1 MEIKFFTFSKR
12 PNSTKTPVGSSATFS
27 ATWVAR
33 GAVDIL
39 NPVIY
44 LAAAQPPITY
54 NYAYIPDFGRYY
66 FVKSWELVNDLW
78 YAYMTCDVLA
88 SWKSPIGNST
98 LYITRAADTTITN
111 GRISDAAYPTE
122 ATPQVTHTDVTEPW
136 ENSGSYVIGVSCSP
150 PLGIDFGLQVG
161 GTSYFVATP
170 EAMSKLAK
178 TLLSDSWTDKAISGN
193 IDLSTFKA
201 IYNPLQYIQSI
212 MYYPYTVTNNNFG
225 GSFYCGW
232 YKVMDDAENRFLGVA
247 SKVRTFTQTVTLP
260 KHPQAASR
268 GAYLNAT
275 PYTEYTLY
283 IPPFGTVTLDA
294 TRCAGSASVYMV
306 MTVDQITGIA
316 EMCIYT
322 DSSETTLLSCVHGQ
336 VGIPVQLNQISLDHA
351 AEALN
356 NRMMFYNQV
365 GGALG
370 IAGGIA
376 SVGAGI
382 AQLAAGGGGSGT
394 VAGGIAG
401 AVGAALSTQKALD
414 TGIYNGLKLSAAKQ
428 DSAGS
433 TGSFLYLVRP
443 WRLDCAYQILVPED
457 IEHHGRPVY
466 ALHKISDVGGYLEVQ
481 DGDIECAALDAERE
495 YIKTAL
501 ETGIYYE

>member
-1 MEIKFFTFSKR
+1 MEIQFFTFSKR
-12 PNSTKTPVGSSATFS
+12 PNSTKTPAGNSAVFS
-27 ATWVAR
+27 ASWVAR

-44 LAAAQPPITY
+44 LAAAQPPLTY

-98 LYITRAADTTITN
+98 LYITRAADTDITN

-122 ATPQVTHTDVTEPW
+122 ATPQVSHTAVTEPW
-136 ENSGSYVIGVSCSP
+136 ENAGSYVIGVSCSP
-150 PLGIDFGLQVG
+150 PLGVDFGLQVG

-170 EAMSKLAK
+170 AAMTELAK
-178 TLLSDSWTDKAISGN
+178 TLLSDSWTREAISGE

-225 GSFYCGW
+225 GAFYCGW
-232 YKVMDDAENRFLGVA
+232 YKIMDDAENRFMGVA
-247 SKVRTFTQTVTLP
+247 SKVRTFTQTATLP

-275 PYTEYTLY
+275 PYTEYSLY

-294 TRCAGSASVYMV
+294 TRCAGVSSVHMV

-322 DSSETTLLSCVHGQ
+322 DASETSLLSCVHGQ

-356 NRMMFYNQV
+356 NRMNYYNLAL
-365 GGALG
+365 GLLG
-370 IAGGIA
+370 IAGGF
-376 SVGAGI
+376 S
-382 AQLAAGGGGSGT
+382 AAGADRAEGGSGF
-394 VAGGIAG
+394 GGIAS
-401 AVGAALSTQKALD
+401 AVGAAISTQKSLD
-414 TGIYNGLKLSAAKQ
+414 QGIYNGLKLSAAKQ

-433 TGSFLYLVRP
+433 TGSFLYLARS

-495 YIKTAL
+495 YIKAAL

>member
-1 MEIKFFTFSKR
+1 MEIQFFTFSKR
-12 PNSTKTPVGSSATFS
+12 PNSTKTPAGSSATFS

-39 NPVIY
+39 NPVIS

-88 SWKSPIGNST
+88 SWKTPIGNST
-98 LYITRAADTTITN
+98 LYITRAANTTITN

-122 ATPQVTHTDVTEPW
+122 ATPQVSHTDVTEPW

-150 PLGIDFGLQVG
+150 PLGLDFGLQVG

-170 EAMSKLAK
+170 AAMTKLAK
-178 TLLSDSWTDKAISGN
+178 TLLSDSWTREAISGN

-212 MYYPYTVTNNNFG
+212 MYYPYTVTNNGFG
-225 GSFYCGW
+225 DAFYCGW
-232 YKVMDDAENRFLGVA
+232 YKIMDDDANKFLGVA
-247 SKVRTFTQTVTLP
+247 SKVRTFTQTVALP

-316 EMCIYT
+316 EICIYT
-322 DSSETTLLSCVHGQ
+322 DSSETSLLSCVHGQ

-376 SVGAGI
+376 
-382 AQLAAGGGGSGT
+382 QLATGD
-394 VAGGIAG
+394 VAGGIAST
-401 AVGAALSTQKALD
+401 VGAAISTQKSLD
-414 TGIYNGLKLSAAKQ
+414 QGIYNGLKLSAAKQ

-433 TGSFLYLVRP
+433 TGSFLYLVRS

>member
-12 PNSTKTPVGSSATFS
+12 PNSTKTPVDGSATFS

-44 LAAAQPPITY
+44 LATAQPPITY

-88 SWKSPIGNST
+88 SWKAPIGNST
-98 LYITRAADTTITN
+98 LYITRAADTGITN

-122 ATPQVTHTDVTEPW
+122 ATPQVLHTDVTEPW
-136 ENSGSYVIGVSCSP
+136 ENAGSYVIGVSCSP
-150 PLGIDFGLQVG
+150 PLGVDFGLQVG
-161 GTSYFVATP
+161 SNSYFVATP
-170 EAMSKLAK
+170 AAMTELSK
-178 TLLSDSWTDKAISGN
+178 TLLSDSWTREAISGE

-212 MYYPYTVTNNNFG
+212 MYYPYTVANNGFG
-225 GSFYCGW
+225 GAFYCGW
-232 YKVMDDAENRFLGVA
+232 YKIMDDAENRFMGVA

-260 KHPQAASR
+260 RHPQAASR

-275 PYTEYTLY
+275 PYTEYSLY

-294 TRCAGSASVYMV
+294 TRCAGSANLYMV

-322 DSSETTLLSCVHGQ
+322 DSSETSLLSCVHGQ

-356 NRMMFYNQV
+356 NRMMFYNLAS
-365 GGALG
+365 GLLG
-370 IAGGIA
+370 IAGGF
-376 SVGAGI
+376 S
-382 AQLAAGGGGSGT
+382 AAGADRLEGGSGF
-394 VAGGIAG
+394 GGIAS
-401 AVGAALSTQKALD
+401 AVGAAISTQKSLD
-414 TGIYNGLKLSAAKQ
+414 QGIYNGLKLSAAKQ

-433 TGSFLYLVRP
+433 TGSFLYLARS

-495 YIKTAL
+495 YIKAAL
-501 ETGIYYE
+501 ERGIYYE

>member
-1 MEIKFFTFSKR
+1 MEIQFFTFSKR
-12 PNSTKTPVGSSATFS
+12 PNSTKTPVAGSAVFS
-27 ATWVAR
+27 ASWVAR

-78 YAYMTCDVLA
+78 HAYMTCDVLA
-88 SWKSPIGNST
+88 SWKAPIGNST
-98 LYITRAADTTITN
+98 LYITRAADTGITN

-122 ATPQVTHTDVTEPW
+122 ATPRVLHTDVTEPW
-136 ENSGSYVIGVSCSP
+136 ENAGSYVIGVSCSP
-150 PLGIDFGLQVG
+150 PLGVDFGLQVG
-161 GTSYFVATP
+161 GTSYFVAP
-170 EAMSKLAK
+170 PAAMTKLAK
-178 TLLSDSWTDKAISGN
+178 TLLSDSWTLEAVSGE

-225 GSFYCGW
+225 GAFYCGW
-232 YKVMDDAENRFLGVA
+232 YEIMDDAENKFMGVA

-260 KHPQAASR
+260 KHPQAAAR

-275 PYTEYTLY
+275 PYTEYSLY

-294 TRCAGSASVYMV
+294 TRCAGVSSVYMV

-322 DSSETTLLSCVHGQ
+322 DSSETSLLSCVHGQ

-356 NRMMFYNQV
+356 NRMMFYNLASGLV
-365 GGALG
+365 SIAGGFASAGQDRLEG
-370 IAGGIA
+370 GTGFGGIA
-376 SVGAGI
+376 S
-382 AQLAAGGGGSGT
+382 
-394 VAGGIAG
+394 
-401 AVGAALSTQKALD
+401 AVGAAISTQKSLD
-414 TGIYNGLKLSAAKQ
+414 QGIYNGLKLSAAKQ

-433 TGSFLYLVRP
+433 TGSFLYLARS

-481 DGDIECAALDAERE
+481 DGDIECAAMDAERE
-495 YIKTAL
+495 YIKAAL

>member
-1 MEIKFFTFSKR
+1 MEIQFFTFSKR
-12 PNSTKTPVGSSATFS
+12 PNSTKTPVAGSAVFS
-27 ATWVAR
+27 ASWVAR
-33 GAVDIL
+33 GTVDIL
-39 NPVIY
+39 NPVIS

-66 FVKSWELVNDLW
+66 FIKSWELVNDLW
-78 YAYMTCDVLA
+78 YVYMTCDVLA
-88 SWKSPIGNST
+88 SWKAPIGNST
-98 LYITRAADTTITN
+98 LYITRAADTDITN

-122 ATPQVTHTDVTEPW
+122 ATPQVLHTDVTEPW
-136 ENSGSYVIGVSCSP
+136 ENAGSYVIGVSCSP
-150 PLGIDFGLQVG
+150 PLGVDFGLQVG

-170 EAMSKLAK
+170 AAMTKLAK
-178 TLLSDSWTDKAISGN
+178 TLLSDSWTREAISGE

-212 MYYPYTVTNNNFG
+212 MYYPYTVANNNFG
-225 GSFYCGW
+225 GAFYCGW
-232 YKVMDDAENRFLGVA
+232 YTIMDDAENRFMGVA

-275 PYTEYTLY
+275 PYTEYSLY

-322 DSSETTLLSCVHGQ
+322 DSSETSLLSCVHGQ

-356 NRMMFYNQV
+356 NRMMFYNLASGLV
-365 GGALG
+365 SIAGGFSAAGQDRLEG
-370 IAGGIA
+370 GNGFGGIA
-376 SVGAGI
+376 S
-382 AQLAAGGGGSGT
+382 
-394 VAGGIAG
+394 
-401 AVGAALSTQKALD
+401 AVGAAISTQKSLD
-414 TGIYNGLKLSAAKQ
+414 QGIYNGLKLSAAKQ

-433 TGSFLYLVRP
+433 TGSFLYLARS

-481 DGDIECAALDAERE
+481 DGDIACAAMDAERE
-495 YIKTAL
+495 YIKAAL

>member
-1 MEIKFFTFSKR
+1 MEIQFFTFSKR
-12 PNSTKTPVGSSATFS
+12 PNSTKTPVAGSATFS

-66 FVKSWELVNDLW
+66 FVKNWELVNDLW
-78 YAYMTCDVLA
+78 YVYMTCDVLA
-88 SWKSPIGNST
+88 SWKTPIGNST
-98 LYITRAADTTITN
+98 LYITRAADKDITN

-122 ATPQVTHTDVTEPW
+122 ATPQVSHTDVTEPW

-150 PLGIDFGLQVG
+150 PLGVDFGLQVG

-170 EAMSKLAK
+170 TAMTKLAK
-178 TLLSDSWTDKAISGN
+178 TLLSDSWTREAISGE

-225 GSFYCGW
+225 GAFYCGW
-232 YKVMDDAENRFLGVA
+232 YKIMDDAENRFMGVA

-260 KHPQAASR
+260 KHPQAATR

-275 PYTEYTLY
+275 PYTEYSLY

-322 DSSETTLLSCVHGQ
+322 DASETSLLSCVHGQ

-376 SVGAGI
+376 
-382 AQLAAGGGGSGT
+382 
-394 VAGGIAG
+394 G

-433 TGSFLYLVRP
+433 TGSFLYLARS

-481 DGDIECAALDAERE
+481 DGDIECAAMDAERE
-495 YIKTAL
+495 YIKAAL
-501 ETGIYYE
+501 ETGIYHE

>member
-1 MEIKFFTFSKR
+1 MEIQFFTFSKR
-12 PNSTKTPVGSSATFS
+12 PNSTKTPVASSATFS
-27 ATWVAR
+27 ASWVAR

-44 LAAAQPPITY
+44 LAAAQPPLTY

-88 SWKSPIGNST
+88 SWKAPIGSST
-98 LYITRAADTTITN
+98 LYITRAADLGITN

-122 ATPQVTHTDVTEPW
+122 ATPQVLHTDVTEPW
-136 ENSGSYVIGVSCSP
+136 ENAGSYVIGVSCSP
-150 PLGIDFGLQVG
+150 PMGVDFGLQVG

-170 EAMSKLAK
+170 AAMTKLAK
-178 TLLSDSWTDKAISGN
+178 TLLSDSWTREAISGE

-212 MYYPYTVTNNNFG
+212 MYYPYTVANNNFG
-225 GSFYCGW
+225 GAFYCGW
-232 YKVMDDAENRFLGVA
+232 YKIMDDSENRFMGVA
-247 SKVRTFTQTVTLP
+247 SKVRTFTQTVSLP
-260 KHPQAASR
+260 KHPQAATR

-275 PYTEYTLY
+275 PYTEYSLY

-294 TRCAGSASVYMV
+294 TRCAGVSSVYMV

-322 DSSETTLLSCVHGQ
+322 DSSETALLSCVHGQ

-356 NRMMFYNQV
+356 NRMMFYNLASGLV
-365 GGALG
+365 SIAGGFNAAAADRLEG
-370 IAGGIA
+370 GNGFGGIA
-376 SVGAGI
+376 S
-382 AQLAAGGGGSGT
+382 
-394 VAGGIAG
+394 
-401 AVGAALSTQKALD
+401 AVGAAISTQKSLD
-414 TGIYNGLKLSAAKQ
+414 QGIYNGLKLSAAKQ

-433 TGSFLYLVRP
+433 TGSFLYLARS

-481 DGDIECAALDAERE
+481 DGDIECTALDAERE
-495 YIKTAL
+495 YIKAAL

>member
-1 MEIKFFTFSKR
+1 MEIQFFTFAKR
-12 PNSTKTPVGSSATFS
+12 PNSTKTPVAGSATFS
-27 ATWVAR
+27 ASWVAR

-39 NPVIY
+39 NPVIS
-44 LAAAQPPITY
+44 LAAAQPPLTY

-66 FVKSWELVNDLW
+66 FVKNWELVNDLW
-78 YAYMTCDVLA
+78 YVYMTCDVLA
-88 SWKSPIGNST
+88 SWKAPIGNST
-98 LYITRAADTTITN
+98 LYITRAADTGITN

-122 ATPQVTHTDVTEPW
+122 ATPQVSHTAVTVPW

-150 PLGIDFGLQVG
+150 PMGVDFGLQVG

-170 EAMSKLAK
+170 AAMTKLAK
-178 TLLSDSWTDKAISGN
+178 TMLSDSWTREAISGD

-212 MYYPYTVTNNNFG
+212 MYYPYTVTNNTFG
-225 GSFYCGW
+225 GAFYCGW
-232 YKVMDDAENRFLGVA
+232 YKIMDDADNRFMGLS
-247 SKVRTFTQTVTLP
+247 SKTRTFTQSVTLP
-260 KHPQAASR
+260 KHPQAATR

-294 TRCAGSASVYMV
+294 TRCAGVSSVYMV

-336 VGIPVQLNQISLDHA
+336 VGIPIQLNQISLDHS

-356 NRMMFYNQV
+356 NRMMSYNKV
-365 GGALG
+365 GGALSL
-370 IAGGIA
+370 ASSLA
-376 SVGAGI
+376 SVGAG
-382 AQLAAGGGGSGT
+382 AAGGDSIVT
-394 VAGGIAG
+394 VAGGIAE

-414 TGIYNGLKLSAAKQ
+414 QGIYNGLKLSAAKQ

-481 DGDIECAALDAERE
+481 DGDIECAAMDAERE
-495 YIKTAL
+495 YIKAAL

>member
-1 MEIKFFTFSKR
+1 MEIQFFTFSKR
-12 PNSTKTPVGSSATFS
+12 PNSTKTPVAGSAVFS
-27 ATWVAR
+27 ASWVAR

-39 NPVIY
+39 NPVIS

-98 LYITRAADTTITN
+98 LYITRAADKGITN

-122 ATPQVTHTDVTEPW
+122 ATPQVSHTDVTEPW

-150 PLGIDFGLQVG
+150 PLGVDFGLQVG

-170 EAMSKLAK
+170 AAMTELAK
-178 TLLSDSWTDKAISGN
+178 TLLSDSWTSKAISGN

-225 GSFYCGW
+225 GAFYCGW
-232 YKVMDDAENRFLGVA
+232 YTIMDDAENRFLGVA
-247 SKVRTFTQTVTLP
+247 SKVRTFTQTVSLP
-260 KHPQAASR
+260 KHPQAATR

-294 TRCAGSASVYMV
+294 TRCAGSSSVYMV

-322 DSSETTLLSCVHGQ
+322 DSSETSLLSCVHGQ

-356 NRMMFYNQV
+356 NRMMFYNLASGLV
-365 GGALG
+365 SIAGGFSAAGKDRLEG
-370 IAGGIA
+370 GNGFGGIA
-376 SVGAGI
+376 S
-382 AQLAAGGGGSGT
+382 
-394 VAGGIAG
+394 
-401 AVGAALSTQKALD
+401 AVGAAISTQKSLD
-414 TGIYNGLKLSAAKQ
+414 QGIYNGLKLSAAKQ

-433 TGSFLYLVRP
+433 TGSFLYLVRS

-481 DGDIECAALDAERE
+481 DGDIECAAMDAERE

>member
-1 MEIKFFTFSKR
+1 MEIQFFTFSKR
-12 PNSTKTPVGSSATFS
+12 PNSTKTPVGGSAVFS
-27 ATWVAR
+27 ASWVAR

-39 NPVIY
+39 NPIIS

-78 YAYMTCDVLA
+78 YVYMTCDVLA
-88 SWKSPIGNST
+88 SWKAPIGNST
-98 LYITRAADTTITN
+98 LYITRAADTGITN

-122 ATPQVTHTDVTEPW
+122 ATPQVLHTDVTEPW
-136 ENSGSYVIGVSCSP
+136 ETAGSYVIGVSCSP
-150 PLGIDFGLQVG
+150 PMGVDFGLQVG

-170 EAMSKLAK
+170 AAMTKLAK
-178 TLLSDSWTDKAISGN
+178 TLLSDSWTREAISGD

-212 MYYPYTVTNNNFG
+212 MYYPYTVANNNFG
-225 GSFYCGW
+225 GAFYCGW
-232 YKVMDDAENRFLGVA
+232 YKILEDAENRFMGVA
-247 SKVRTFTQTVTLP
+247 SKVRTFTQTVALP
-260 KHPQAASR
+260 RHPQAASR

-275 PYTEYTLY
+275 PYTEYSLY

-294 TRCAGSASVYMV
+294 TRCAGVSSVYMV

-322 DSSETTLLSCVHGQ
+322 DSSETSLLSCVHGQ

-356 NRMMFYNQV
+356 NRMMFYNLASGLV
-365 GGALG
+365 SIAGGFSAAGQDRLEG
-370 IAGGIA
+370 GNGFGGIA
-376 SVGAGI
+376 S
-382 AQLAAGGGGSGT
+382 
-394 VAGGIAG
+394 
-401 AVGAALSTQKALD
+401 AVGAAISTQKSLD
-414 TGIYNGLKLSAAKQ
+414 QGIYNGLKLSAAKQ

-433 TGSFLYLVRP
+433 TGSFLYLARS

-481 DGDIECAALDAERE
+481 DGDIECAAMDAERE
-495 YIKTAL
+495 YIKAAL

>member
-1 MEIKFFTFSKR
+1 MEIQFFTFSKR
-12 PNSTKTPVGSSATFS
+12 PNSTKTPAGSSAVFS
-27 ATWVAR
+27 ASWVAR

-39 NPVIY
+39 NPVIS

-78 YAYMTCDVLA
+78 YVYMTCDVLA
-88 SWKSPIGNST
+88 SWKTPIGNST
-98 LYITRAADTTITN
+98 LYITRAADKGITN

-122 ATPQVTHTDVTEPW
+122 ATPQVLHTDVTEPW
-136 ENSGSYVIGVSCSP
+136 ENAGSYVIGVSCSP
-150 PLGIDFGLQVG
+150 PMGVDFGLQVG

-170 EAMSKLAK
+170 AAMTELAK
-178 TLLSDSWTDKAISGN
+178 TLLSDSWTREAISGN

-212 MYYPYTVTNNNFG
+212 MYYPYTVTNNTFG
-225 GSFYCGW
+225 GAFYCGW
-232 YKVMDDAENRFLGVA
+232 YKIMDDAENRFMGVA
-247 SKVRTFTQTVTLP
+247 SKFRTLTQTVTLP

-322 DSSETTLLSCVHGQ
+322 DSSKTSLLSCVHGQ

-356 NRMMFYNQV
+356 NRMMFYNLA
-365 GGALG
+365 GGLVS
-370 IAGGIA
+370 IAGGFF
-376 SVGAGI
+376 
-382 AQLAAGGGGSGT
+382 AADQDRLGGGSGF
-394 VAGGIAG
+394 GGIAG
-401 AVGAALSTQKALD
+401 AGGAAISAQKSLD
-414 TGIYNGLKLSAAKQ
+414 QGIYNGLKLSAAKQ

-433 TGSFLYLVRP
+433 TGSFLYLARS

-481 DGDIECAALDAERE
+481 DGDIECAAMDAERE
-495 YIKTAL
+495 YIKAAL

>member
-12 PNSTKTPVGSSATFS
+12 PNSTKTPVNGSAVFS
-27 ATWVAR
+27 ASWVAR

-54 NYAYIPDFGRYY
+54 NYAYVPDFGRYY

-122 ATPQVTHTDVTEPW
+122 ATPQVSHTDVTEPW
-136 ENSGSYVIGVSCSP
+136 ENAGSYVIGVSCSP
-150 PLGIDFGLQVG
+150 PLGVDFGLQVG

-170 EAMSKLAK
+170 AAMTKLAK
-178 TLLSDSWTDKAISGN
+178 TLLSDSWTREAISGD

-201 IYNPLQYIQSI
+201 IYNPLRYIQSL

-225 GSFYCGW
+225 GAFYCGW
-232 YKVMDDAENRFLGVA
+232 YKIMDDAENRFMGVA
-247 SKVRTFTQTVTLP
+247 SKVRTFTQTVALP
-260 KHPQAASR
+260 KHPQAATR

-275 PYTEYTLY
+275 PYTEYSLY

-322 DSSETTLLSCVHGQ
+322 DSSETSLLSCVHGQ

-356 NRMMFYNQV
+356 NRMMFYNLASGLV
-365 GGALG
+365 SIAGGFNAARADRLEG
-370 IAGGIA
+370 GNGFGGIA
-376 SVGAGI
+376 S
-382 AQLAAGGGGSGT
+382 
-394 VAGGIAG
+394 
-401 AVGAALSTQKALD
+401 AVGAAISTQKSLD
-414 TGIYNGLKLSAAKQ
+414 QGIYNGLKLSAARQ

-433 TGSFLYLVRP
+433 TGSFLYLARS

-481 DGDIECAALDAERE
+481 DGDIECAAMDAERE
-495 YIKTAL
+495 YIKAAL

>member
-1 MEIKFFTFSKR
+1 MEIQFFTFSKR
-12 PNSTKTPVGSSATFS
+12 PNSTKTPAGSSAVFS
-27 ATWVAR
+27 ASWVAR

-39 NPVIY
+39 NPVIS

-78 YAYMTCDVLA
+78 YVYMTCDVLA
-88 SWKSPIGNST
+88 SWKTPIGNST
-98 LYITRAADTTITN
+98 LYITRAADKGITN

-122 ATPQVTHTDVTEPW
+122 ATPQVLHTDVTEPW
-136 ENSGSYVIGVSCSP
+136 ENAGSYVIGVSCSP
-150 PLGIDFGLQVG
+150 PMGVDFGLQVG

-170 EAMSKLAK
+170 AAMTELAK
-178 TLLSDSWTDKAISGN
+178 TLLSDSWTREAISGN

-212 MYYPYTVTNNNFG
+212 MYYPYTVTNNTFG
-225 GSFYCGW
+225 GAFYCGW
-232 YKVMDDAENRFLGVA
+232 YKIMDDAENRFMGVA
-247 SKVRTFTQTVTLP
+247 SKFRTLTQTVTLP

-322 DSSETTLLSCVHGQ
+322 DSSKTSLLSCVHGQ

-356 NRMMFYNQV
+356 NRMMFYNLA
-365 GGALG
+365 GGLVS
-370 IAGGIA
+370 IAGGFF
-376 SVGAGI
+376 
-382 AQLAAGGGGSGT
+382 AADQDRLGGGSGF
-394 VAGGIAG
+394 GGIVG
-401 AVGAALSTQKALD
+401 AVGAAISAQKSLD
-414 TGIYNGLKLSAAKQ
+414 QGIYNGLKLSAAKQ

-433 TGSFLYLVRP
+433 TGSFLYLARS

-481 DGDIECAALDAERE
+481 DGDIECAAMDAERE
-495 YIKTAL
+495 YIKAAL

>member
-1 MEIKFFTFSKR
+1 MEIQFFTFAKR
-12 PNSTKTPVGSSATFS
+12 PNSTKTPVDGSASFS
-27 ATWVAR
+27 DAWFAR

-39 NPVIY
+39 NPVIS
-44 LAAAQPPITY
+44 LAATQPPISY

-78 YAYMTCDVLA
+78 YASMTCDVLA
-88 SWKSPIGNST
+88 SWKTAIGGST
-98 LYITRAADTTITN
+98 LYITRAADISITN

-122 ATPQVTHTDVTEPW
+122 ATPQISHTDVTAPW
-136 ENSGSYVIGVSCSP
+136 ENAGSYVIGVSCSP
-150 PLGIDFGLQVG
+150 PLGLDFGLQVG
-161 GTSYFVATP
+161 NTSYFVASP
-170 EAMSKLAK
+170 AAMTKLAK
-178 TLLSDSWTDKAISGN
+178 TLLSDSWTSEAVSGN

-201 IYNPLQYIQSI
+201 VYNPLQYIQSI
-212 MYYPYTVTNNNFG
+212 MYYPYTVTNNGYG
-225 GSFYCGW
+225 GAFYCGW
-232 YKVMDDAENRFLGVA
+232 YKILDDSNNKFLGV
-247 SKVRTFTQTVTLP
+247 SSQTRTFTQTVTLP
-260 KHPQAASR
+260 KHPQAAAR
-268 GAYLNAT
+268 GAYLNAA

-294 TRCAGSASVYMV
+294 TRCAGANSVYMV

-322 DSSETTLLSCVHGQ
+322 DSSATSLLSCVHGQ

-356 NRMMFYNQV
+356 NRMMFYNRV

-370 IAGGIA
+370 VAGGIA
-376 SVGAGI
+376 SAGAGI
-382 AQLAAGGGGSGT
+382 VQLAGGTGGSGT

-443 WRLDCAYQILVPED
+443 WRLDCAYQVLVPED

-481 DGDIECAALDAERE
+481 DGDIMCAALDAERE
-495 YIKTAL
+495 YIKAAL

>member
-12 PNSTKTPVGSSATFS
+12 PNSTKTPAGSSATFS
-27 ATWVAR
+27 ASWVAR

-39 NPVIY
+39 NPVIS
-44 LAAAQPPITY
+44 LAATQSPLTY

-88 SWKSPIGNST
+88 SWKAFIGNST
-98 LYITRAADTTITN
+98 LYITRAADLEITN

-122 ATPQVTHTDVTEPW
+122 ATPQVLHTDVTEPW

-150 PLGIDFGLQVG
+150 PLGLDFGLQVG

-170 EAMSKLAK
+170 AAMTKLAK
-178 TLLSDSWTDKAISGN
+178 TLLSDSWTREAISGN

-212 MYYPYTVTNNNFG
+212 MYYPYTVTNNTFG

-232 YKVMDDAENRFLGVA
+232 YKIMDDDANRFLGVS
-247 SKVRTFTQTVTLP
+247 SKTRTFTQTVSLP
-260 KHPQAASR
+260 KHPQAATR

-322 DSSETTLLSCVHGQ
+322 DSSETSLLSCVHGQ

-356 NRMMFYNQV
+356 NRMMYYNQV
-365 GGALG
+365 SGALG

-376 SVGAGI
+376 
-382 AQLAAGGGGSGT
+382 QLATGD
-394 VAGGIAG
+394 VAGGIAST
-401 AVGAALSTQKALD
+401 VGAAISTQKSLD
-414 TGIYNGLKLSAAKQ
+414 QGIYNGLKLSAAKQ

-433 TGSFLYLVRP
+433 TGSFLYLARS

-466 ALHKISDVGGYLEVQ
+466 ALHKISDIGGYLEVQ

-495 YIKTAL
+495 YIKAAL

>member
-1 MEIKFFTFSKR
+1 MEIQFFTFAKR
-12 PNSTKTPVGSSATFS
+12 PNSTKTPVAGSATFS

-44 LAAAQPPITY
+44 LAAAQPPLTY

-78 YAYMTCDVLA
+78 FASLTCDVLA
-88 SWKSPIGNST
+88 SWKTAIGNST
-98 LYITRAADTTITN
+98 LYITRAADTSVTN
-111 GRISDAAYPTE
+111 GNISDAAYPTE
-122 ATPQVTHTDVTEPW
+122 AKPQVSHTDIAAPW
-136 ENSGSYVIGVSCSP
+136 EASGSYVIGVSCSP
-150 PLGIDFGLQVG
+150 PLGLDFGLQVG
-161 GTSYFVATP
+161 NTSYFVATP
-170 EAMSKLAK
+170 DAMTKLAK
-178 TLLSDSWTDKAISGN
+178 TLLSDSWTDKAVSGN

-201 IYNPLQYIQSI
+201 VYNPLQYIQSI
-212 MYYPYTVTNNNFG
+212 MYYPYTVANNGYG
-225 GSFYCGW
+225 GAFYCGW
-232 YKVMDDAENRFLGVA
+232 YKILDDSNNKFLGV
-247 SKVRTFTQTVTLP
+247 SSQVHTFTQSVTLP
-260 KHPQAASR
+260 KHPNAATR
-268 GAYLNAT
+268 GAYLNAA
-275 PYTEYTLY
+275 PYSEYTLY
-283 IPPFGTVTLDA
+283 IPPFGTVTVDA
-294 TRCAGSASVYMV
+294 TRCADSTSLYLV

-322 DSSETTLLSCVHGQ
+322 DSSMTSLLSCVHGQ

-356 NRMMFYNQV
+356 NRMMFYNSV
-365 GGALG
+365 AGALG
-370 IAGGIA
+370 VAGGIA
-376 SVGAGI
+376 SAGAG
-382 AQLAAGGGGSGT
+382 AVQLAGGAGGSGT
-394 VAGGIAG
+394 VAGGIGA
-401 AVGAALSTQKALD
+401 AVGAAISTQKALD

-443 WRLDCAYQILVPED
+443 WRLDCAFQIPVPED
-457 IEHHGRPVY
+457 LEHHGRPVF

-481 DGDIECAALDAERE
+481 DGDIMCAALDAERE
-495 YIKTAL
+495 YIKAAL

>member
-1 MEIKFFTFSKR
+1 MEIQFFTFSKR
-12 PNSTKTPVGSSATFS
+12 PNSTKTPVASSATFS
-27 ATWVAR
+27 ASWVAR

-44 LAAAQPPITY
+44 LAAAQPPLTY

-88 SWKSPIGNST
+88 SWKAPIGSST
-98 LYITRAADTTITN
+98 LYITRAADLGITN

-122 ATPQVTHTDVTEPW
+122 ATPQVLHTDVTEPW
-136 ENSGSYVIGVSCSP
+136 ENAGSYVIGVSCSP
-150 PLGIDFGLQVG
+150 PMGVDFGLQVG

-170 EAMSKLAK
+170 AAMTKLAK
-178 TLLSDSWTDKAISGN
+178 TLLSDSWTREAISGE

-212 MYYPYTVTNNNFG
+212 MYYPYTVANNNFG
-225 GSFYCGW
+225 GAFYCGW
-232 YKVMDDAENRFLGVA
+232 YKIMDDSENRFMGVA
-247 SKVRTFTQTVTLP
+247 SKVRTFTQTVSLP
-260 KHPQAASR
+260 KHPQAATR

-275 PYTEYTLY
+275 PYTEYSLY

-294 TRCAGSASVYMV
+294 TRCAGVSSVYMV

-322 DSSETTLLSCVHGQ
+322 DSSETALLSCVHGQ

-356 NRMMFYNQV
+356 NRMMFYNLASGLV
-365 GGALG
+365 SIAGGFNAAAADRLEG
-370 IAGGIA
+370 GNGFGGIA
-376 SVGAGI
+376 S
-382 AQLAAGGGGSGT
+382 
-394 VAGGIAG
+394 
-401 AVGAALSTQKALD
+401 AVGAAISTQKSLD
-414 TGIYNGLKLSAAKQ
+414 QGIYNGLKLSAAKQ

-433 TGSFLYLVRP
+433 TGSFLYLARS

-481 DGDIECAALDAERE
+481 DGDIECTALDAERE
-495 YIKTAL
+495 YIKAAL
-501 ETGIYYE
+501 ETGMYYE

>member
-1 MEIKFFTFSKR
+1 MEIQFFTFSKR
-12 PNSTKTPVGSSATFS
+12 PNSTKTPVGSSAVFS

-44 LAAAQPPITY
+44 LAAAQPPLTY

-88 SWKSPIGNST
+88 SWKTPIGNST
-98 LYITRAADTTITN
+98 LYITRAADTGITN

-122 ATPQVTHTDVTEPW
+122 ATPQVLHTDVTEPW
-136 ENSGSYVIGVSCSP
+136 ENAGSYVIGVSCSP
-150 PLGIDFGLQVG
+150 PMGVDFGLQVG

-170 EAMSKLAK
+170 AAMTKLAK
-178 TLLSDSWTDKAISGN
+178 MLLSDSWTREAISGE

-212 MYYPYTVTNNNFG
+212 MYYPYTITNNNFG
-225 GSFYCGW
+225 GAFYCGW
-232 YKVMDDAENRFLGVA
+232 YKIMDDAENRFMGVA

-275 PYTEYTLY
+275 PYTEYSLY

-294 TRCAGSASVYMV
+294 TRCAGVSSVYMV

-322 DSSETTLLSCVHGQ
+322 DSSETALLSCVHGQ

-356 NRMMFYNQV
+356 NRMNYYNLAQ
-365 GGALG
+365 GLLG
-370 IAGGIA
+370 IAGGFSAA
-376 SVGAGI
+376 SADR
-382 AQLAAGGGGSGT
+382 AEGGTGF
-394 VAGGIAG
+394 GGIAS
-401 AVGAALSTQKALD
+401 AVGAAISTQKSLD
-414 TGIYNGLKLSAAKQ
+414 QGIYNGLKLSAAKQ

-433 TGSFLYLVRP
+433 TGSFLYLARS

-481 DGDIECAALDAERE
+481 DGDIECAAMDAERE
-495 YIKTAL
+495 YIKAAL